1 MKRTFFAIF
10 ALLSLFVAFGQLREV
25 LPLSVQNFMD
35 EHARR
40 PSVTSLSSVAQ
51 VTSGPTQFAT
61 PRLVDGVELVDAF
74 ISIDNARVVPA
85 LRNRGIKVDC
95 EFDGFVGARIPVDL
109 LGSVA
114 QIPGVTNVE
123 ISRTVEL
130 CTDSTLSQ
138 THAGQVLNGPD
149 YGLPQAYDGTGV
161 IIGIIDSG
169 FEYQHYAF
177 RSSDD
182 HSRTRI
188 VRVYDDLN
196 ETGHPVYNGPDKFPG
211 SVFMDEQIDTLTYDT
226 RGSHGSHTTS
236 IAAGMHV
243 NGYGGMAPGAEIVLC
258 SVRDMDVNVNELEV
272 VRAMKYIYSY
282 ADSVGKPCVISLSMS
297 SKGGPHDGSDY
308 ISQAAA
314 QLTGP
319 GRIFVIA
326 AGNNGD
332 IGHYSYGAVTVDN
345 PLNML
350 LGYELYGLNTDKSY
364 YYKKMWFETW
374 VREKNLPITAR
385 FHIFDKYTNRI
396 VWKSDLVKVYKQFD
410 SSLFSQY
417 YAPDPSVDNLG
428 YLKAYVAKSNT
439 TNKYELYCAIYNLK
453 SREYTVDS
461 YGYIRSRYQIGVTVY
476 PPSSYSSS
484 MPDSCFVDSWLCTGL
499 RGTHDGV
506 VYIDDISA
514 SGDTLSTQAVSN
526 FYAGA
531 YNSSS
536 INPYAVHD
544 SIISAG
550 AYVGRTSYYSLNYGQ
565 LVYDQYYTNPGSI
578 YYVSS
583 YQDPGFG
590 PTGKHLPEVMA
601 PGYSVVAACSR
612 NSSVHY
618 PGSDYN
624 VMNYN
629 GYLWGVMSGT
639 SMASPTVA
647 GIIAQW
653 LQIEPNL
660 SPSDVKNIIAQTAIK
675 DEYTQDPVHGHRFGP
690 NGKIDAMA
698 GVRYLLDLNGDD
710 EILLGD
716 VDGNGIV
723 KITDLAA
730 LVNYL
735 LGNEDG
741 SNLVLVNADVNQD
754 GRVTV
759 WDLAALI
766 DLLLLQN

>member
-1 MKRTFFAIF
+1 MKRILFAFFAF
-10 ALLSLFVAFGQLREV
+10 LSLLVAFAQLQEV

-35 EHARR
+35 ECAQLH
-40 PSVTSLSSVAQ
+40 SLSRSSVLSDKFQ
-51 VTSGPTQFAT
+51 NEFAA
-61 PRLVDGVELVDAF
+61 PRIVDGVEMVDAF
-74 ISIDNARVVPA
+74 IDIDNRTVVNT
-85 LRNRGIKVDC
+85 LKNRGIKVDC
-95 EFDGFVGARIPVDL
+95 EFDGFVVARIPMDILNKV
-109 LGSVA
+109 S
-114 QIPGVTNVE
+114 QIPGVSNVE
-123 ISRTVEL
+123 IGRTLEL

-149 YGLPQAYDGTGV
+149 YGLPQVYDGTGV

-177 RSSDD
+177 RSSEDPT
-182 HSRTRI
+182 RTRI
-188 VRVYDDLN
+188 VRVYDTAN
-196 ETGHPVYNGPDKFPG
+196 ETGHPVYNGTEQFPG
-211 SVFMDEQIDTLTYDT
+211 SVFMGEQIDTLTYDT
-226 RGSHGSHTTS
+226 RGSHGTHTTS
-236 IAAGMHV
+236 IASGMHV

-258 SVRDMDVNVNELEV
+258 SVRDMDVSVSEPDV
-272 VRAMKYIYSY
+272 VRAMTYIYSY

-297 SKGGPHDGSDY
+297 AKDGPHDGSDR
-308 ISQAAA
+308 ISQAVA

-319 GRIFVIA
+319 SRIFVIA
-326 AGNNGD
+326 AGNNGN
-332 IGHYSYGAVTVDN
+332 IGHYTYGPVTAAK

-350 LGYELYGLNTDKSY
+350 LSYQSYAEYSDFSY

-374 VREKNLPITAR
+374 VRNTNERITAR
-385 FHIFDKYTNRI
+385 FHIFDKYTKRI
-396 VWKSDLVKVYKQFD
+396 VWESDIVKVYKQFD

-417 YAPDPSVDNLG
+417 FAPDPSVDNLG
-428 YLKAYVAKSNT
+428 YLKAFVSKSNT

-453 SREYTVDS
+453 SKEYTVDS

-484 MPDSCFVDSWLCTGL
+484 MSDSCYVDSWLCTGL
-499 RGTHDGV
+499 RGTYDGV
-506 VYIDDISA
+506 VYVDEISEN
-514 SGDTLSTQAVSN
+514 GDTITQAVSD
-526 FYAGA
+526 FYARS

-550 AYVGRTSYYSLNYGQ
+550 GYVGRTSYNSINYGV
-565 LVYDQYYTNPGSI
+565 VYDAYYTNVGSI
-578 YYVSS
+578 YYASS
-583 YQDPGFG
+583 YQDPGSG
-590 PTGKHLPEVMA
+590 PTGEHLPIVMA
-601 PGYSVVAACSR
+601 PGYSVAAAVSR
-612 NSSVHY
+612 NSSVHA

-675 DEYTQDPVHGHRFGP
+675 DQYTQDPVDGHRFGP

-698 GVRYLLDLNGDD
+698 GVRYLLALNGDD
-710 EILLGD
+710 DVLLGD
-716 VDGNGIV
+716 VDGNGII
-723 KITDLAA
+723 KITDLVA

-741 SNLVLVNADVNQD
+741 SNLVLLNADVNQD
-754 GRVTV
+754 GRITI
-759 WDLAALI
+759 WDATKLI
-766 DLLLLQN
+766 DILLGKE

>member
-1 MKRTFFAIF
+1 MKRFLF
-10 ALLSLFVAFGQLREV
+10 ALFAFLSLLVAFAQLQEV

-35 EHARR
+35 ECAQRHSLNKA
-40 PSVTSLSSVAQ
+40 SVVSERYQ
-51 VTSGPTQFAT
+51 NQFAA
-61 PRLVDGVELVDAF
+61 PRIVDGVEMVDAF
-74 ISIDNARVVPA
+74 IDIDNSAVVNA
-85 LRNRGIKVDC
+85 LKNRGVRVDC
-95 EFDGFVGARIPVDL
+95 EFDGFVVARIPMDILNKV
-109 LGSVA
+109 S
-114 QIPGVTNVE
+114 QIPGVSNVE
-123 ISRTVEL
+123 IGRTVEL

-182 HSRTRI
+182 PTRTRI
-188 VRVYDDLN
+188 VRVYDTVN
-196 ETGHPVYNGPDKFPG
+196 ETGHPVYNGTDKFPG
-211 SVFMDEQIDTLTYDT
+211 SVFMGEQIDTLTYDT
-226 RGSHGSHTTS
+226 KGSHGTHTTC
-236 IAAGMHV
+236 IASGMHV

-258 SVRDMDVNVNELEV
+258 SVRDMDVSVSEPDV
-272 VRAMKYIYSY
+272 VRAMTYIYSY

-297 SKGGPHDGSDY
+297 AKDGPHDGSDH
-308 ISQAAA
+308 ISQAVA

-326 AGNNGD
+326 AGNNGN
-332 IGHYSYGAVTVDN
+332 IGHYTCGPVTAAK

-350 LGYELYGLNTDKSY
+350 LGCEPPYAVSADNSY
-364 YYKKMWFETW
+364 YYKKIWFETW
-374 VREKNLPITAR
+374 VRGTDQRITAR
-385 FHIFDKYTNRI
+385 FHIFDKYTKRI
-396 VWKSDLVKVYKQFD
+396 VWTSELVKVYKQFD
-410 SSLFSQY
+410 SSLFSKY
-417 YAPDPSVDNLG
+417 FAPDPSVDNLG
-428 YLKAYVAKSNT
+428 YLKAFVAKSNT

-453 SREYTVDS
+453 CQERTHNN
-461 YGYIRSRYQIGVTVY
+461 GYISSRYQIGVTVY

-484 MPDSCFVDSWLCTGL
+484 MPDSCYVDSWMCTGV
-499 RGTHDGV
+499 RGTYNG
-506 VYIDDISA
+506 DIYMDEISE
-514 SGDTLSTQAVSN
+514 SGDTITQAVNN
-526 FYAGA
+526 FYAWA

-550 AYVGRTSYYSLNYGQ
+550 GYVGRTSYNSLNNG
-565 LVYDQYYTNPGSI
+565 LVYDTYYTVPGST
-578 YYVSS
+578 YYASS
-583 YQDPGFG
+583 YQDPGYG
-590 PTGKHLPEVMA
+590 PTGKHLPIVMA
-601 PGYSVVAACSR
+601 PGYCVVAACSR
-612 NSSVHY
+612 NSSVHS

-675 DEYTQDPVHGHRFGP
+675 DQYTQDPVDGHRFGP

-698 GVRYLLDLNGDD
+698 GVRYLLGLNGEDD
-710 EILLGD
+710 ILLGD

-723 KITDLAA
+723 KITDLAI
-730 LVNYL
+730 LINYL
-735 LGNEDG
+735 LDNEDG
-741 SNLVLVNADVNQD
+741 SNMVLTNADVNQD
-754 GRVTV
+754 GRITV
-759 WDLAALI
+759 WDITKLI
-766 DLLLLQN
+766 DILLSSE